1 MASNTELRDF
11 LFRVKNVIAAVEES
25 TGFDTLDP
33 TSKNI
38 LEYVARAE
46 LEDREIYVADVI
58 RHRDL
63 GSVAN
68 LHGRLST
75 LVHLGWLTLL
85 PEPTDG
91 RRKRVIL
98 AQPARSAYNKMSS
111 KLENALKPKD

>member
-1 MASNTELRDF
+1 MGTNTELKEF

-25 TGFDTLDP
+25 TGLDALDP
-33 TSKNI
+33 TSKDI

-46 LEDREIYVADVI
+46 LDTREIFVADVI

-68 LHGRLST
+68 LHGRLSS
-75 LVHLGWLTLL
+75 LVELGWLGLL
-85 PEPTDG
+85 PEPSDG

-98 AQPARSAYNKMSS
+98 SQAARSAYNKMST